1 MITIENNDKENENL
15 ENLENTETIETV
27 EQENIEENINIQE
40 ETKVSEK
47 QVTEEHEVLFDT
59 SSYIKE
65 YETYG
70 KLSDESYEKIEKAG
84 ISRDI
89 VDLYIDGQ
97 KAIIE
102 LHSQNLMKIV
112 GGADEYKKMVSWAAE
127 NLTESEKNAFNNAV
141 DNSDFATATFAI
153 SGLNARYK
161 NATNFNSGSRIE
173 ADNGQYFDVY
183 SSMAEMVKD
192 VKDERYKSDE
202 AFRLKVMQKAMRSS
216 L

>member
-1 MITIENNDKENENL
+1 MITIENNDNENENL
-15 ENLENTETIETV
+15 ENLENTENKEI
-27 EQENIEENINIQE
+27 ENIEENINIQE
-40 ETKVSEK
+40 ETKVA
-47 QVTEEHEVLFDT
+47 EEQVLFDT

-127 NLTESEKNAFNNAV
+127 NLSESEKNAFNNAV

-161 NATNFNSGSRIE
+161 NATNFNSGVRIE
-173 ADNGQYFDVY
+173 ADNSQYFDVY